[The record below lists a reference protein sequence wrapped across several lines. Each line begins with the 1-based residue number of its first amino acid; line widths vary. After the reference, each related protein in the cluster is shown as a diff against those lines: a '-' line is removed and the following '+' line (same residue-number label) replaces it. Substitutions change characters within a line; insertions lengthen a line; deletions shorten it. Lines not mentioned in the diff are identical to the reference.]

1 MLGNDIRHMHGWSSI
16 IFLSCQIFF
25 MSAMVVLLCA
35 SILVALIFLFAFI
48 WSVKDGQY
56 DDEYSPAH
64 KILFEEKENQ
74 NE

>member
-1 MLGNDIRHMHGWSSI
+1 
-16 IFLSCQIFF
+16 